1 MDNSEENM
9 HHDIGAEVSKLLEE
23 IATQKVQE
31 SLEHSSVLKPTVM
44 YCF

>member
-23 IATQKVQE
+23 IQRKKCKKA
-31 SLEHSSVLKPTVM
+31 
-44 YCF
+44 